1 MSMKD
6 DGISN
11 LMRIFMFLGTLMIS
25 VSQCKLLGY
34 KLSREELIFLS
45 HTYEFPDSSTQT

>member
-6 DGISN
+6 NGISN

-25 VSQCKLLGY
+25 VSLCKLLGY
-34 KLSREELIFLS
+34 KLRIAELIFLS
-45 HTYEFPDSSTQT
+45 HMYEFPDSPTQT